1 MTENSKHSTNSKRST
16 GGSTPST
23 GSIGG
28 STPSTGSKKQHI
40 ADSPHSTDQ
49 CFTGGFPVNAG
60 IIGIKDE
67 AAGGKRT
74 LFFDKSF
81 ANVSPGHFCMV
92 WIRGV
97 DEIPLGCSYENGVT
111 FQTVGPATRALFD
124 LKVGDSVGLRGPFG
138 NPFTLPLKGEQI
150 LIVSGGIGAAPL
162 APLAEKSKE
171 VGAGVTI
178 ILGARS
184 ASDLIFEDRFKK
196 TGAVRITTDDGSKG
210 EKGFVTDVLV
220 GLDFGAFD
228 KIYVCGPELMMRSV
242 MKILIEKKAV
252 SKAEF
257 SMERYFKCGIG
268 VCGACCV
275 DSLGVRVCKD
285 GPVFKAE
292 TLLDSEFGKYH
303 RDASG
308 KRIPY

>member
-1 MTENSKHSTNSKRST
+1 MSDVSNNKGNGKENNSC
-16 GGSTPST
+16 
-23 GSIGG
+23 
-28 STPSTGSKKQHI
+28 
-40 ADSPHSTDQ
+40 Q
-49 CFTGGFPVNAG
+49 CFSRGFPVNAK
-60 IIGIKDE
+60 IIETIDE
-67 AAGGKRT
+67 TNTRKRT
-74 LFFDKSF
+74 LLFDRSF
-81 ANVSPGHFCMV
+81 ENMSPGNFCML

-111 FQTVGPATRALFD
+111 FQTVGSATNALFE

-138 NPFTLPLKGEQI
+138 NPFTLPKSGEKA
-150 LIVSGGIGAAPL
+150 LIIAGGIGAAPL

-171 VGAGVTI
+171 IGADVTI

-184 ASDLIFEDRFKK
+184 EADMIFEERFSK
-196 TGAVRITTDDGSKG
+196 TGNVLLTTDDGTKG
-210 EKGFVTDVLV
+210 RKGFVTDVLAEQD
-220 GLDFGAFD
+220 LTKFD
-228 KIYVCGPELMMRSV
+228 KIYVCGPEMMMKFV
-242 MKILIEKKAV
+242 MKILIEKDAL

-268 VCGACCV
+268 VCGACCM
-275 DSLGVRVCKD
+275 DTLGVRVCKD

-292 TLLDSEFGKYH
+292 MLVDSEFGKYH